1 MNQQGCSMD
10 RISVHALRDTFATR
24 AIEYGMPPEILKVIL
39 GHADIRM
46 TLNLYAQVTEQ
57 RKNEEML
64 KIQRAFV

>member
-1 MNQQGCSMD
+1 
-10 RISVHALRDTFATR
+10 
-24 AIEYGMPPEILKVIL
+24 MPPEILKVIL